1 MKRRALLHSGI
12 AALALGC
19 LPGRGQALPKRA
31 AIVIG
36 VDKCKADGF
45 ATLDGASSGAYE
57 VQKWLESEKYDR
69 VISFLDEHGS
79 KPVRFEDISEAID
92 ALVDKAIYAQLVIY
106 FAGHG
111 FYKGDEEVWM
121 LSECPDKAHEAIGL
135 NSTVRLAK
143 RSGIH
148 NITIIS
154 DACRSPANT
163 VALQEVSPDPLFPN
177 KGAAVAPG
185 KIDRFFATQTGA
197 AASEASIQENLK
209 TQGLFTEAFL
219 AAFTNPVTDMVK
231 TLDDGTKV
239 VPNRRLEKFL
249 ISEVQKLA
257 QKVDFNLKQ
266 IPECD
271 VPSDDDFYIARVK
284 SGSPIVNRMIKQ
296 TIPSWNDINS
306 SEFHKLGFD
315 LPSSVGRLTQ
325 ATLDQAAKSTGFTT
339 TVQEVKSSLR
349 LSNVWRQV
357 GTAGTGFVIVGKR
370 VERLA
375 VNPRNR
381 ATLRDIDGQA
391 VIVVDLGNDD
401 AACSVAVTFE
411 DHTGTILP
419 ALKHFVGTVT
429 TSTDAV
435 ASISYDPEYAVGD
448 ADDHIARLRATAA
461 AAYKSGVL
469 RFQGVE
475 SERQKQAEQFGNTV
489 RMGKG
494 IDPSL
499 GLYAA
504 YAYDEANLPKQV
516 SSVRSLMARELD
528 TDLFDVAMLDQEGA
542 LGSRPIV
549 PFCPVLGIG
558 WSYLSSSN
566 IEMPKIVN
574 DGRRHLISSPWTAFN
589 NEGMKILMA
598 ALEDGTLS

>member
-12 AALALGC
+12 AAMALGC
-19 LPGRGQALPKRA
+19 LPGSAQVLPKRA
-31 AIVIG
+31 AIIIG

-45 ATLDGASSGAYE
+45 ATLDGASSGAFE
-57 VQKWLESEKYDR
+57 VQKWLEKEKYDE
-69 VISFLDEHGS
+69 VIPFLDDHGK
-79 KPVRFEDISEAID
+79 KPVKFEDISDAID
-92 ALVDKAIYAQLVIY
+92 SLVDKAIYAQLVIY

-121 LSECPDKAHEAIGL
+121 LSECPAKAREAIGL

-177 KGAAVAPG
+177 KEAAVAPG

-197 AASEASIQENLK
+197 AASEASIQENVK
-209 TQGLFTEAFL
+209 SQGLFTEAFL
-219 AAFTNPVTDMVK
+219 AAFTNPVTDMVR
-231 TLDDGTKV
+231 TLDDGTQV

-257 QKVDFNLKQ
+257 QKIDFNLKQ
-266 IPECD
+266 VPECD
-271 VPSDDDFYIARVK
+271 VPSDDDFFIARVK

-315 LPSSVGRLTQ
+315 LPSSLGRLTQ
-325 ATLDQAAKSTGFTT
+325 NALDQAALSTGFTE
-339 TVQEVKSSLR
+339 TVQEVKSSIR
-349 LSNVWRQV
+349 RSNVWRQV
-357 GTAGTGFVIVGKR
+357 GAEKTGFVIVGKR

-375 VNPRNR
+375 VNPRSR

-391 VIVVDLGNDD
+391 VIVVDLGNDQS
-401 AACSVAVTFE
+401 ACSVAVTF
-411 DHTGTILP
+411 DDRTGMILA
-419 ALKHFVGTVT
+419 ALRNFVGTVA

-435 ASISYDPEYAVGD
+435 ASVSYDPEYAVGD
-448 ADDHIARLRATAA
+448 ADDHVARLRATAA
-461 AAYKSGVL
+461 AAYKTGVL
-469 RFQGVE
+469 RFQGVQA
-475 SERQKQAEQFGNTV
+475 ERQKQAEQFGNTV

-516 SSVRSLMARELD
+516 SSVRSFMAEELHAD
-528 TDLFDVAMLDQEGA
+528 MFDVAMLDQ
-542 LGSRPIV
+542 GSTPRQRITV
-549 PFCPVLGIG
+549 PFCPALGVG
-558 WSYLSSSN
+558 WSYLNSSS
-566 IEMPKIVN
+566 IELPKIVG
-574 DGRRHLISSPWTAFN
+574 DARRYLISSPWTAFN
-589 NEGMKILMA
+589 DEGMKILMA
-598 ALEDGTLS
+598 GLEDGTLS